1 MPDTASSAKRRQRR
15 IDVAWILFAVLNL
28 VLMVVIPDA
37 QTIPFHN
44 VWVSLSLLYGFST
57 CRPRTAVLVGVLVAL
72 GTGAALV
79 AAVERQHM
87 HLDELAEVPMMAAM
101 FCVMVWHVNRRQA
114 AEGRVRAT
122 AQREREFVRDASHQL
137 RTPITIA
144 RGHAEL
150 IRSMGRDPQVVEDA
164 GVVVEELHR
173 LGRISDGLLLLAA
186 AEHQRPAVHD
196 ALDVERFVHSTIERW
211 AVTAPR
217 HWSVDVRAHGTV
229 TADADRL
236 SHAMDAL
243 IENAIKVTDPGGLIE
258 LAAWADG
265 ATLVLEVRDDGPG
278 VAIADKERI
287 FDRFVS
293 AGSGTGTGLGLPMVR
308 AIAAAHGGSAEVR
321 SFPGHGAAFCVR
333 LPGFVAA
340 APAAPLS
347 ALPLATPRPGT

>member
-1 MPDTASSAKRRQRR
+1 MPGTASRARRRQRR
-15 IDVAWILFAVLNL
+15 IDIAWVAFAAINL
-28 VLMVVIPDA
+28 GLMVVIPDA

-57 CRPRTAVLVGVLVAL
+57 WRPRTAVLVGVLVAL
-72 GTGAALV
+72 MTGAALT
-79 AAVERQHM
+79 AAVERQH
-87 HLDELAEVPMMAAM
+87 LRADELAEVPMMAAM
-101 FCVMVWHVNRRQA
+101 FGVMVWHVNRRQA
-114 AEGRVRAT
+114 AEARVRAT

-150 IRSMGRDPQVVEDA
+150 IRSMGRDPQVLEDA
-164 GVVVEELHR
+164 SVVVDELHR

-186 AEHQRPAVHD
+186 AEHQRLAPHD
-196 ALDVERFVHSTIERW
+196 ALDVERFVRSTAERW
-211 AVTAPR
+211 AVAAPR
-217 HWSVDVRAHGTV
+217 QWSVDIRAHGTIA
-229 TADADRL
+229 ADADRL

-243 IENAIKVTDPGGLIE
+243 IENAIKVTEPGDLIE

-265 ATLVLEVRDDGPG
+265 PTLVLEVRDDGPG
-278 VAIADKERI
+278 VALGDKERI

-293 AGSGTGTGLGLPMVR
+293 MGNGTGTGLGLAMVR

-321 SFPGHGAAFCVR
+321 SFPGHGAAFCMR

-340 APAAPLS
+340 PPDTPPS
-347 ALPLATPRPGT
+347 ALPVASPRAGT